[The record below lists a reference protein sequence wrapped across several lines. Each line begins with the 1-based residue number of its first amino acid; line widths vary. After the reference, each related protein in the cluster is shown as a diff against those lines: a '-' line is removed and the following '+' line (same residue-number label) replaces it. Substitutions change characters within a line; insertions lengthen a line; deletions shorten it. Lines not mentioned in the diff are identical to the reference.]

1 MFNDDY
7 DFRYNRFSFHTTT
20 LKDYTEDAIYFKNN
34 HQNEYDQYSH
44 SLNVV
49 ESIVSCIAADDFDFN
64 PNNKEVFKSLYIMLR
79 DCCHEN
85 GKYSDNARLALRK
98 ICEHCGFVGNAIE
111 LVDKEP
117 IGLFGKISKKIS
129 SWFGK
134 KNTKDPVEDVI
145 DQMFAAKEQSKSD
158 SQPKTVVA
166 VPVKTVAE
174 NTVKEQPEPVKTASV
189 QTPAAKEQPKS
200 DSQPKTVVAVPVKT
214 VAKNTVK
221 KQQHLVKT
229 VRPIKTVRKKRSKFG
244 FHTKTI
250 VATPVKSVAKKIVK
264 EQTLPVKTAPEQ
276 LSAYKEQPKSD
287 FQPKQESNH
296 TQTKTFKFN
305 LPKIN
310 IPSRRTGFAAAIT
323 GGIIVMSMLFGGG
336 SNKKVANT
344 NINEDSVKAVK
355 LVTPSA
361 RVHYESIKTYNLLD
375 SIKAKKWVWKQEI
388 KSETKSNEYKP
399 ATDSLSVKLTQA
411 SRSALNILMGEEKA
425 QKLCN
430 DVRAKLD
437 AGIFKLPNGMS
448 IERVAHAMQ
457 MSRVY
462 EGHSVILDALNSD
475 TKLTDAQQAA
485 FNEHIANIGDLG
497 VKLQKRMA
505 AKHKLSHNN
514 RYSHAKKSL
523 RVAHAKNLKQLK
535 LAKKQMQQRQR

>member
-1 MFNDDY
+1 MFIQDY
-7 DFRYNRFSFHTTT
+7 DFRYNRFSFHATT
-20 LKDYTEDAIYFKNN
+20 LIDYIDDAIYFKNN
-34 HQNEYDQYSH
+34 CQNEYDEYSH

-49 ESIVSCIAADDFDFN
+49 ESIVSCIISNDFDFK
-64 PNNKEVFKSLYIMLR
+64 PNNKEIFKSLYIMLR

-98 ICEHCGFVGNAIE
+98 ICEHCGFPGNAIE
-111 LVDKEP
+111 LRDKKTT
-117 IGLFGKISKKIS
+117 GLFGKISKKIS

-158 SQPKTVVA
+158 SQPKTVGVL
-166 VPVKTVAE
+166 PVKTVAE
-174 NTVKEQPEPVKTASV
+174 NTVKKQQEPVKTASV
-189 QTPAAKEQPKS
+189 QTPAAKEQSKS
-200 DSQPKTVVAVPVKT
+200 DSQPKTVGAVPVKT

-221 KQQHLVKT
+221 KQSHLVKP
-229 VRPIKTVRKKRSKFG
+229 VQPIKTVRKKRSKFG

-287 FQPKQESNH
+287 FQSKPVSNH
-296 TQTKTFKFN
+296 TYTKIFKFK

-310 IPSRRTGFAAAIT
+310 YTKPSKRTMFAAAIT
-323 GGIIVMSMLFGGG
+323 GGILIGAMLFGGG
-336 SNKKVANT
+336 NKKNNSA
-344 NINEDSVKAVK
+344 NINEKSVTELKSVTPMSTAHYKSVTTYNLVDSVKTQQNK
-355 LVTPSA
+355 
-361 RVHYESIKTYNLLD
+361 
-375 SIKAKKWVWKQEI
+375 
-388 KSETKSNEYKP
+388 YKP
-399 ATDSLSVKLTQA
+399 ATDSVSVKLTAA
-411 SRSALNILMGEEKA
+411 SRSALDILMGEEKA

-462 EGHSVILDALNSD
+462 EGHSVILDALNSN

-523 RVAHAKNLKQLK
+523 RAAHAKNLKQLK
-535 LAKKQMQQRQR
+535 LAKKQMQQSQR